1 MFGKLERI
9 PIEYFD
15 EVIEKARED
24 WHLNEFYEFEKFENE
39 NIFVQLERK
48 RCKNGIP
55 FLIVYD
61 KISISS
67 ESLARLF
74 EFVDWLI
81 LEKEETNYVSYNS
94 ELRLL
99 ICKEPEDSME
109 LVIALAFSRSEISR
123 DEFMKLYSEFS
134 ELKANAIT
142 S

>member
-48 RCKNGIP
+48 RGKNGIP

-94 ELRLL
+94 EIRLL
-99 ICKEPEDSME
+99 IYKEPGDSME
-109 LVIALAFSRSEISR
+109 LVIALAFSRSDISR
-123 DEFMKLYSEFS
+123 DEFVKLYYEFS
-134 ELKANAIT
+134 EIKANTLT